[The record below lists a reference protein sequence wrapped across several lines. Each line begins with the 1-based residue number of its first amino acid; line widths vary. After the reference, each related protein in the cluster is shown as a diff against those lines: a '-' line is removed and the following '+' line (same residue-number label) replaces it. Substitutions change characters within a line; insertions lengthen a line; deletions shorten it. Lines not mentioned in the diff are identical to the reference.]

1 MRVTKPP
8 KFPLKLLKWF
18 CRSNYHA
25 DIEGDLLELY
35 GRNLSKHGQRRAN
48 RLLIIDVLLLF
59 RPGILKNL
67 KGQNQIY
74 NSGMFHN
81 YFKVTWR
88 NLLRQKLYAFIN
100 IVGLAVG
107 ITCFILIYLFVE
119 HERSYDRFYENVD
132 NIYHVYE
139 HAPGDT
145 YLGSDLYAVTP
156 AQLAPTLMEGYPE
169 VEYATTLSEGS
180 ALLGKD
186 QTDSYWEK
194 GLSTDKYFFKVF
206 SSPFFIHG
214 NPNTAFDHPES
225 IVLTISLS
233 RKIFQEENAVGKTL
247 VYRNKPYLIT
257 GVIQDPP
264 KNSTFQFSFMANLK
278 ADDRHLN
285 EFKKEKWDGSNY
297 YSFFTLL
304 PSADPLVLQDKM
316 RELIDKYWT
325 DDRPFDIEY
334 IFQPLSA
341 MHLRAD
347 LNNDFDLKGNKQ
359 QIALFITL
367 AVLILA
373 LACINYMNLSIARS
387 MTLLWT
393 QSSAPG
399 PSLHTGRKIPV
410 MSVQLP
416 EI

>member
-35 GRNLSKHGQRRAN
+35 GRNLSKHGHRMAN

-74 NSGMFHN
+74 NSGMFNN

-119 HERSYDRFYENVD
+119 HERSYDRFYDNAD

-139 HAPGDT
+139 HTPGDT

-169 VEYATTLSEGS
+169 VKYATTLSEGS
-180 ALLGKD
+180 ALLGND
-186 QTDSYWEK
+186 QTESYWEK
-194 GLSTDKYFFKVF
+194 GLFTDKYFFKVF

-233 RKIFQEENAVGKTL
+233 RKIFQEKNAVGKTL
-247 VYRNKPYLIT
+247 VYRKRAGARTAWRRSRSSICRSRRRP
-257 GVIQDPP
+257 
-264 KNSTFQFSFMANLK
+264 
-278 ADDRHLN
+278 
-285 EFKKEKWDGSNY
+285 GS
-297 YSFFTLL
+297 SSSARERV
-304 PSADPLVLQDKM
+304 PSAWPRFRGRRSL
-316 RELIDKYWT
+316 RTPPSRRTAPSASWSSS
-325 DDRPFDIEY
+325 DRG
-334 IFQPLSA
+334 S
-341 MHLRAD
+341 RA
-347 LNNDFDLKGNKQ
+347 
-359 QIALFITL
+359 T
-367 AVLILA
+367 V
-373 LACINYMNLSIARS
+373 
-387 MTLLWT
+387 
-393 QSSAPG
+393 
-399 PSLHTGRKIPV
+399 
-410 MSVQLP
+410 
-416 EI
+416 